1 MTTVSSLPAPPP
13 KVKKTVTL
21 DAELVAAVGDG
32 NLSFEVNEAL
42 AERVA
47 SQRRSQSL
55 RAYLDEYAAAEDGFD
70 EEQVQ
75 EFMTM
80 LGGQGGA

>member
-1 MTTVSSLPAPPP
+1 MTSAESLHAPPP

-47 SQRRSQSL
+47 GQRRSQSL
-55 RAYLDEYAAAEDGFD
+55 RAYLDDYAAAECGFD

-80 LGGQGGA
+80 LDGQAGA